1 MKKELIVDRDPKSS
15 LSEAIKNIRTNLQ
28 FSSIDGQVKNILVTS
43 STSSEGKSFISAN
56 LAVAFA
62 KLGSNVLVV
71 DCDMRLGR
79 QHEIFGVSNSI
90 GLSNLLIDDV
100 DNKYESFIQKTDI
113 KNVSV
118 LTRGIV
124 PPNPSELLA
133 SEKNRHLMELLNK
146 KFDYIIWDCV
156 PVVGLTDS
164 IIMAPLV
171 DKIVIVAS
179 YKRTPIELL
188 KNSTLALDKF
198 KNKIAGVVLNG
209 IPLKGSH
216 YYSSYYSSY
225 YTSSN
230 N

>member
-1 MKKELIVDRDPKSS
+1 MKRELIVDHDPKSS
-15 LSEAIKNIRTNLQ
+15 LSESIKNIRTNLQ

-43 STSSEGKSFISAN
+43 STSGEGKSFISAN

-62 KLGSNVLVV
+62 KLGSNVLIV

-79 QHEIFGVSNSI
+79 QHEIFGVSNSN
-90 GLSNLLIDDV
+90 GLSNLLIDDI
-100 DNKYESFIQKTDI
+100 DKNYENYIQQTDV

-133 SEKNRHLMELLNK
+133 SEKNKHLMELLSK

-156 PVVGLTDS
+156 PVIGLTDS

-171 DKIVIVAS
+171 DKIVVVAT
-179 YKRTPIELL
+179 YKKTPIEVL
-188 KNSTLALDKF
+188 KNTNTALDKF
-198 KNKIAGVVLNG
+198 KDKIAGVVLNG
-209 IPLKGSH
+209 IPFKGNH

-225 YTSSN
+225 YTN
-230 N
+230 HN

>member
-133 SEKNRHLMELLNK
+133 SEKNRHLMELLN
-146 KFDYIIWDCV
+146 
-156 PVVGLTDS
+156 
-164 IIMAPLV
+164 
-171 DKIVIVAS
+171 
-179 YKRTPIELL
+179 
-188 KNSTLALDKF
+188 
-198 KNKIAGVVLNG
+198 
-209 IPLKGSH
+209 
-216 YYSSYYSSY
+216 
-225 YTSSN
+225 
-230 N
+230 

>member
-1 MKKELIVDRDPKSS
+1 MKRELIVDHNPKSS
-15 LSEAIKNIRTNLQ
+15 LSESIKNIRTNLQ

-43 STSSEGKSFISAN
+43 STSGEGKSFISAN

-62 KLGSNVLVV
+62 KLGSNVLIV

-79 QHEIFGVSNSI
+79 QHEIFGVSNSN
-90 GLSNLLIDDV
+90 GLSNLLIDDI
-100 DNKYESFIQKTDI
+100 DKNYENYIQQTDV

-133 SEKNRHLMELLNK
+133 SEKNKHLMELLSK

-156 PVVGLTDS
+156 PVIGLTDS

-171 DKIVIVAS
+171 DKIVVVAT
-179 YKRTPIELL
+179 YKKTPIEVL
-188 KNSTLALDKF
+188 KNTNTALDKF
-198 KNKIAGVVLNG
+198 KDKIAGVVLNG
-209 IPLKGSH
+209 IPFKGNH

-225 YTSSN
+225 YTN
-230 N
+230 HN

>member
-28 FSSIDGQVKNILVTS
+28 FSSVDGQVKNILVTS

-62 KLGSNVLVV
+62 KLGSNVLIVA
-71 DCDMRLGR
+71 CDMRLGR
-79 QHEIFGVSNSI
+79 QHEIFSVSNKA

-100 DNKYESFIQKTDI
+100 DKNYSSYIQKTEI
-113 KNVSV
+113 KNLSV

-133 SEKNRHLMELLNK
+133 SEKNRRLMEILK
-146 KFDYIIWDCV
+146 DKYDYIIWDGV
-156 PVVGLTDS
+156 PVIGLTDS
-164 IIMAPLV
+164 VIMAPLV
-171 DKIVIVAS
+171 DKIVVVAS

-188 KNSTLALDKF
+188 KSSTDSLEKF
-198 KNKIAGVVLNG
+198 KNKIAGVVVNG
-209 IPLKGSH
+209 VPYKGNH
-216 YYSSYYSSY
+216 Y
-225 YTSSN
+225 YTSSYM
-230 N
+230 

>member
-1 MKKELIVDRDPKSS
+1 MKRELIVDHDPKSP

-28 FSSIDGQVKNILVTS
+28 FSSIDEEVKNILVTS

-62 KLGSNVLVV
+62 KLGSNVLIV

-79 QHEIFGVSNSI
+79 QHEIFGVDNST

-100 DNKYESFIQKTDI
+100 DKKYKSYIKTTDI

-133 SEKNRHLMELLNK
+133 SEKNKHLMEILSEK
-146 KFDYIIWDCV
+146 YDYIIWDGV
-156 PVVGLTDS
+156 PVIGLTDS

-171 DKIVIVAS
+171 DKIVLVAS

-188 KNSTLALDKF
+188 KNSSIALEKF
-198 KNKIAGVVLNG
+198 KNKLAGVVVNG
-209 IPLKGSH
+209 IPFKGNH
-216 YYSSYYSSY
+216 Y
-225 YTSSN
+225 YTSTYM
-230 N
+230 

>member
-1 MKKELIVDRDPKSS
+1 MKSELIVDFDPKSS
-15 LSEAIKNIRTNLQ
+15 LSESIKNIRTNLQ
-28 FSSIDGQVKNILVTS
+28 FSSIDEQVKNILVTS
-43 STSSEGKSFISAN
+43 SAANEGKSFISAN

-62 KLGSNVLVV
+62 KLGSNVLIV

-79 QHEIFGVSNSI
+79 QHEIFGVSNAN
-90 GLSNLLIDDV
+90 GLSNLLIDDI
-100 DNKYESFIQKTDI
+100 DNNYESYIQKTNI

-133 SEKNRHLMELLNK
+133 STKNRHLIELLSK

-171 DKIVIVAS
+171 DKIVIVAT
-179 YKRTPIELL
+179 YKKTPIEVL
-188 KNSTLALDKF
+188 KNANIALDKF
-198 KNKIAGVVLNG
+198 KDKIAGVVLNKV
-209 IPLKGSH
+209 PFKGNH
-216 YYSSYYSSY
+216 YYSSYYS
-225 YTSSN
+225 N

>member
-1 MKKELIVDRDPKSS
+1 MKRELIVDHDPKSP
-15 LSEAIKNIRTNLQ
+15 LSESIKNIRTNLQ
-28 FSSIDGQVKNILVTS
+28 FSAIDENVKNILVTS

-62 KLGSNVLVV
+62 KLGSNVLIV

-79 QHEIFGVSNSI
+79 QHEIFGVDNSM

-100 DNKYESFIQKTDI
+100 DKKYKDYIKTTDI

-133 SEKNRHLMELLNK
+133 SEKNKHLMEILSEK
-146 KFDYIIWDCV
+146 YDYIIWDGV
-156 PVVGLTDS
+156 PVIGLTDS

-171 DKIVIVAS
+171 DKIVLVAS

-188 KNSTLALDKF
+188 KNSTLALEKF

-209 IPLKGSH
+209 VPFKGNH
-216 YYSSYYSSY
+216 Y
-225 YTSSN
+225 YTSTYM
-230 N
+230 